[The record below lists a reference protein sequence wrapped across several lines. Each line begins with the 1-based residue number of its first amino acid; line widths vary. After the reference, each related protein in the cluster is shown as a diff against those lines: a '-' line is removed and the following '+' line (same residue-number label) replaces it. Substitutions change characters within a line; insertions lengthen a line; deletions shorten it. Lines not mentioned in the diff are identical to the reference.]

1 MTESNKA
8 EIDIAEIRG
17 ILKGVD
23 NKLDTMQKDII
34 HIKNN
39 DKEKLQRIAKIET
52 EQKLLEKWENEHIE
66 INKDTKKEFNRI
78 DQKLNRYIS
87 SENKW
92 RVGIIITLTL
102 ALFDLVTRFLIK

>member
-34 HIKNN
+34 HIK
-39 DKEKLQRIAKIET
+39 KT
-52 EQKLLEKWENEHIE
+52 M
-66 INKDTKKEFNRI
+66 TKKNFKE
-78 DQKLNRYIS
+78 
-87 SENKW
+87 
-92 RVGIIITLTL
+92 
-102 ALFDLVTRFLIK
+102 